1 MSTLWVTNI
10 QDTSGSNSSTTD
22 EIYSGRAK
30 AWVNFN
36 GTFLSDPPPNNI
48 FTLVNGGI
56 RASFNVSSVT
66 DNGQGDYTITF
77 DTAFDNAD
85 YMWTGS
91 YMSTSNLTIT
101 RSLQLHKPTT
111 TSFTPPTT
119 SNIRV
124 RATDFS
130 NNNATDQEYVTLIVY
145 A

>member
-1 MSTLWVTNI
+1 MSTLKVTTI

-36 GTFLSDPPPNNI
+36 GTGTVTARDD
-48 FTLVNGGI
+48 
-56 RASFNVSSVT
+56 FNAGSLT
-66 DNGQGDYTITF
+66 DNGTGDYTITF
-77 DTAFDNAD
+77 DTAFDNAN

-91 YMSTSNLTIT
+91 IMSTSNLTIT

-111 TSFTPPTT
+111 TSFTSPTA

-124 RATDFS
+124 RATDF
-130 NNNATDQEYVTLIVY
+130 NNANATDQEYVTLIVY

>member
-22 EIYSGRAK
+22 EIYSGRVK

-36 GTFLSDPPPNNI
+36 GKFSPSVGNR
-48 FTLVNGGI
+48 FTLGEGI
-56 RASFNVSSVT
+56 RAAFNVDHVT
-66 DNGQGDYTITF
+66 DNGSGDYTITF
-77 DTAFDNAD
+77 DTPFDNAN

>member
-36 GTFLSDPPPNNI
+36 GI
-48 FTLVNGGI
+48 LVTNPGSETGI
-56 RASFNVSSVT
+56 RSDFNVAHVT
-66 DNGQGDYTITF
+66 DNGSGDYTITF

-101 RSLQLHKPTT
+101 RSLQLHRPTST
-111 TSFTPPTT
+111 TITDPTT

-124 RATDFS
+124 TATDFF
-130 NNNATDQEYVTLIVY
+130 NLNPTDQKYVTLIVY

>member
-1 MSTLWVTNI
+1 MSTLKVTTI

-36 GTFLSDPPPNNI
+36 GTG
-48 FTLVNGGI
+48 TVAI
-56 RASFNVSSVT
+56 RDDFNAGSIT
-66 DNGQGDYTITF
+66 DNGTGDYTITF
-77 DTAFDNAD
+77 DSAFANAD

-91 YMSTSNLTIT
+91 IMSTSNLTIT

-111 TSFTPPTT
+111 TSFTSPTA

-124 RATDFS
+124 RATDF
-130 NNNATDQEYVTLIVY
+130 NNANATDQEYVTLIVY

>member
-1 MSTLWVTNI
+1 MSTLKVTTI

-36 GTFLSDPPPNNI
+36 GTG
-48 FTLVNGGI
+48 TVAI
-56 RASFNVSSVT
+56 RDDFNAGSLT
-66 DNGQGDYTITF
+66 DNGTGDYTITF
-77 DTAFDNAD
+77 DSAFANAD

-91 YMSTSNLTIT
+91 IMSTSNLTIT

-111 TSFTPPTT
+111 TSFTSPTA

-124 RATDFS
+124 RATDF
-130 NNNATDQEYVTLIVY
+130 NNANATDQEYVTLIVY

>member
-1 MSTLWVTNI
+1 MSTLKVTNI

-36 GTFLSDPPPNNI
+36 GTG
-48 FTLVNGGI
+48 TVAI
-56 RASFNVSSVT
+56 RDDFNAGSIT
-66 DNGQGDYTITF
+66 DNGTGDYTITF

-91 YMSTSNLTIT
+91 IMSTSNLTIT

-111 TSFTPPTT
+111 TSFTSPTA

-130 NNNATDQEYVTLIVY
+130 NLNATDQEYVTLIVY

>member
-1 MSTLWVTNI
+1 MSTLKVTNI

-36 GTFLSDPPPNNI
+36 GTG
-48 FTLVNGGI
+48 TVAI
-56 RASFNVSSVT
+56 RDDFNAGSIT
-66 DNGQGDYTITF
+66 DNGTGDYTITF
-77 DTAFDNAD
+77 DSAFANAD

-91 YMSTSNLTIT
+91 IMSTSNLTIT

-111 TSFTPPTT
+111 TSFTSPTA

-130 NNNATDQEYVTLIVY
+130 NLNATDQEYVTLIVY

>member
-36 GTFLSDPPPNNI
+36 GKFDSPDSVFEI
-48 FTLVNGGI
+48 DDGI
-56 RASFNVSSVT
+56 RAAFNVSSVT

-77 DTAFDNAD
+77 DTAFDYAN

-111 TSFTPPTT
+111 TTFTPPTT

>member
-1 MSTLWVTNI
+1 MSTLKVTNI

-36 GTFLSDPPPNNI
+36 GTGTVTARDD
-48 FTLVNGGI
+48 
-56 RASFNVSSVT
+56 FNAGSLT
-66 DNGQGDYTITF
+66 DNGTGDYTITF
-77 DTAFDNAD
+77 DTAFDNAN

-91 YMSTSNLTIT
+91 IMSTSNLTIT

-111 TSFTPPTT
+111 TSFTSPTA

-124 RATDFS
+124 RATDF
-130 NNNATDQEYVTLIVY
+130 NNANATDQEYVTLIVY